1 MEHAVEHPTSPLRG
15 VATTKFAIWLFV
27 ASEAIIS
34 PRTRSR
40 R

>member
-1 MEHAVEHPTSPLRG
+1 MEHAIEHPAPSLRG
-15 VATTKFAIWLFV
+15 VATTKFAFWLLL